1 MNFEDL
7 GKKFKKFSQDTV
19 TEVQKMNEVRQMNS
33 RIGDQKKQ
41 ISVLYSQI
49 GQKLYNHY
57 KENPL
62 EGFEKEFHE
71 LEERYAMIEKFKDQI
86 RDIKGVRVCPNCH
99 TEVEA
104 TERFCSSCGEKLPEI
119 LHISEDEE
127 GKVVIEG
134 TAEEVEAPE
143 AAAEETEEAAEE
155 TEEVAEA
162 EESEKSAREAA
173 EKAVE
178 ESSEADGATWDL
190 AEEVAEE
197 AEKAEVEK

>member
-1 MNFEDL
+1 MNFEDFR
-7 GKKFKKFSQDTV
+7 KKFKKFSQDTV

-162 EESEKSAREAA
+162 KEIP
-173 EKAVE
+173 
-178 ESSEADGATWDL
+178 
-190 AEEVAEE
+190 EV
-197 AEKAEVEK
+197 K